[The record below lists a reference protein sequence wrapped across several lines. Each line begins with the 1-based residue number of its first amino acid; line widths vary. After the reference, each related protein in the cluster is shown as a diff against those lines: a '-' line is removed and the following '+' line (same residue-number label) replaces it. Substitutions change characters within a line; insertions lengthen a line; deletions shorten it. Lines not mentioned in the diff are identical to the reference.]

1 MENFINSITTKLDAI
16 TFESALPYIQQFGL
30 VALVIFA
37 AWGISS
43 FLTRNFHYSEDDDQ
57 TGIFRKIVSLLSP
70 LVWPIIAY
78 GLLHLLYYIQTT
90 FLNFEPIFPY
100 RTGKLILAWLFIRL
114 VTLIAQKRAA
124 ASMVAMVIVPIT
136 VLHML
141 GLWDDFK
148 SFLTEFGMKVGS
160 VDVNAY
166 KVAQGVLLITLLFW
180 LIGRINSLIDTGLRR
195 SKKLSASNRAIVTKM
210 AQIGMYV
217 VGFLV
222 TLNVL
227 GIDLTSLAVFSGAV
241 GVGLGFG
248 LQKITS
254 NFISGLILLFE
265 KSIRQGDM
273 VEMSDGTLGTIR
285 HISARYT
292 LVETFS
298 GKEIMVPNEDFIT
311 QQVVN
316 WTYSNAGGRIGMTVG
331 VSYDADIKK
340 ARDLILEA
348 IKEHPDTSKDDEP
361 AVHLTEFGDSSV
373 NFQVFFWVEDIIKG
387 RYRPKSDVLFAIW
400 DKFHEHDI
408 EIPFPQ
414 RDLHVKGPIRIERYL
429 TDEEAEEA
437 QKKAKDKAKKE
448 KDSSKKAEKKTAT
461 KKKTTSKKTTKKDS

>member
-16 TFESALPYIQQFGL
+16 TFESALPYIQQFAL

-114 VTLIAQKRAA
+114 VTLIAKKRAA

-148 SFLTEFGMKVGS
+148 SFLTEFGMQIGS
-160 VDVNAY
+160 VNVNAY
-166 KVAQGVLLITLLFW
+166 KVAQGILLITLLFW

-429 TDEEAEEA
+429 TDEEAAEA
-437 QKKAKDKAKKE
+437 QKNAKDKAKKE
-448 KDSSKKAEKKTAT
+448 KDSSKKAEKKPA